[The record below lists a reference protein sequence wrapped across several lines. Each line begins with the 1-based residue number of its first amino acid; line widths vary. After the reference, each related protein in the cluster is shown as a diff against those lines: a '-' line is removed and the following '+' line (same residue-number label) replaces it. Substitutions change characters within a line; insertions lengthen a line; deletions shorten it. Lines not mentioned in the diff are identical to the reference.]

1 MQTALDSHELLH
13 TLAGWE
19 DICFL
24 HQVCIRGRKEAGA
37 LSNKWL
43 RESPASS
50 IHHRLSFLQRMPQ
63 GCFYQSFSI
72 KASHTHK
79 HELLLLFF
87 SLSTQGAFSPSLVAA
102 TYCAATYFSSR
113 RRQEKARADIGRPL
127 ESSQCEILPAQATA
141 EILQASVTTR
151 SFWTKFA
158 NRFCSHFCRS

>member
-1 MQTALDSHELLH
+1 MTARVAGLINPPPALI
-13 TLAGWE
+13 LAAHASRL
-19 DICFL
+19 FL
-24 HQVCIRGRKEAGA
+24 SVIFHQSLA
-37 LSNKWL
+37 
-43 RESPASS
+43 
-50 IHHRLSFLQRMPQ
+50 
-63 GCFYQSFSI
+63 
-72 KASHTHK
+72 HTHK

-151 SFWTKFA
+151 SF
-158 NRFCSHFCRS
+158 